1 MRTRTEDRPI
11 EIFSTCP
18 PSGVEDPARF
28 LRRVIDV
35 ARWSDELGYR
45 GILVYTDNGLLDP
58 WPLAQIIVENTRAL
72 CPLVAVQP
80 VYMHPYAVAKVVTS
94 LAHLYGRRLFLNMV
108 AGGFVNDLAALGDAT
123 PHDRRYERLVEY
135 TAIIKALLGGAGP
148 VTLEGG
154 FYRVRQLRLTPPLA
168 PELFPGIL
176 LSASSDAGLAAARA
190 VGATAVKY
198 PKPAAEEEEAPPA
211 AEGAFGIRVG
221 VIARPTDAE
230 AWDVARARFPSDRR
244 GQLRHQLA
252 MATSDSVWH
261 KDLSQRGAEAQPEV
275 YWLGPF
281 MNYKTFCP
289 YLVGSYERVGDALAR
304 YVALGYTS
312 FILDVPFDRDELC
325 HTERGFRQ
333 ALEAARW

>member
-1 MRTRTEDRPI
+1 MHARTEDRPI

-18 PSGVEDPARF
+18 PSGAEDPARY
-28 LRRVIDV
+28 LRRVVDV

-58 WPLAQIIVENTRAL
+58 WPLAQVILENTREL

-94 LAHLYGRRLFLNMV
+94 LAHLYGRRVFLNMV
-108 AGGFVNDLAALGDAT
+108 AGGFVNDLAALGDTT

-154 FYRVRQLRLTPPLA
+154 FYQVRQLKLTPPLA

-190 VGATAVKY
+190 LGATAVKY
-198 PKPAAEEEEAPPA
+198 PKPAAEEEAAPTG
-211 AEGAFGIRVG
+211 EGAFGIRVG

-230 AWDVARARFPSDRR
+230 AWDVARARFPADRR

-261 KDLSQRGAEAQPEV
+261 KDLSQRGAEPQPEA

-289 YLVGSYERVGDALAR
+289 YLVGSYERVGDTLAR

-312 FILDVPFDRDELC
+312 FILDAPFDRDELG